1 MIPIIPTMIS
11 QSNKSQNNNIWSLI
25 ISGIIL
31 IGIALA
37 YFTIPAVNNFIE
49 EAYNVLTSQNEE
61 RISRWVGELGLWG
74 PIFII
79 FSMVLQMFLIVV
91 PSPLLMLV
99 SILAYGPY
107 WGSLIAITAIFT
119 ATTVGFFVGKFLSH
133 LTVEKIIGKKKE
145 KKMKFYVNRYGF
157 WAVVITRLTP
167 FLSND
172 AISFVAG
179 IVKMNYWKFIGA
191 TLTGIVPLT
200 VLFAWFGE
208 NNERLKSGL
217 IWTGIVSVVVL
228 VCYVVYDRRRGEGTV
243 SGER

>member
-1 MIPIIPTMIS
+1 MKFEI
-11 QSNKSQNNNIWSLI
+11 NKSDNNNTWSLI
-25 ISGIIL
+25 VSGIIL
-31 IGIALA
+31 TGTAIAF
-37 YFTIPAVNNFIE
+37 FTIPAVNEFFK
-49 EAYNVLTSQNEE
+49 EAYDVLNSQNET
-61 RISRWVGELGLWG
+61 RISEWVGKLDFWG
-74 PIFII
+74 PLFII
-79 FSMVLQMFLIVV
+79 FTMVLQMFLIVV

-107 WGSLIAITAIFT
+107 LGSLIAITAIFT
-119 ATTVGFFVGKFLSH
+119 ASTVGFFVGKFLSH
-133 LTVEKIIGKKKE
+133 FTVEKIIGQKKE
-145 KKMKFYVNRYGF
+145 KKLEYYVNRYGF

-208 NNERLKSGL
+208 NNERLKTGL
-217 IWTGIVSVVVL
+217 VWTGVVSAVVL
-228 VCYVVYDRRRGEGTV
+228 AGYVLYDRRGRGRGE
-243 SGER
+243 R